1 MSITKVCIF
10 DAYGTLF
17 DVNAACR
24 ELSIEVGEKWEDLAN
39 LWRLRQVEYTWLRN
53 SMNEYIDFWEIT
65 GNALEYAMDVLE
77 IKNQELKDK
86 LLGLYYKLD
95 AYPEVK
101 KVLKKL
107 KKEGY
112 QTGILSNGS
121 LNMLSSAVK
130 NANIQNYLD
139 KVLSVETC
147 KIYKPSNKVYEL
159 VKKNYYVENNEV
171 AFFSSNAWDMHAAA
185 NFGFK
190 TIWINRFEG
199 KLERLPGKPYAIVK
213 SLDDIIEIIK

>member
-24 ELSIEVGEKWEDLAN
+24 ELSIEVGEKWQDLAN

>member
-24 ELSIEVGEKWEDLAN
+24 ELSIEVGEKWQDLAN

-86 LLGLYYKLD
+86 LLSLYYKLD

>member
-24 ELSIEVGEKWEDLAN
+24 ELSIEVGEKWQDLAN

-213 SLDDIIEIIK
+213 SLEDIMEIIK